1 MRFWDSSAIV
11 PLLIREAT
19 SGDLRALLA
28 TDVHIAASFITSL
41 EVGSALWRRDH
52 NNELSSDEHAAADDA
67 FEKLN
72 QSWSEVA
79 DIFDAR
85 EVALEVITRHAL
97 RSGDAIQLA
106 SALIACGYDAAS
118 LPFVTLDNTLASAAR
133 AEGFIVLP

>member
-1 MRFWDSSAIV
+1 MRFWDSSALI

-19 SGDLRALLA
+19 SDDLRRLLA
-28 TDVHIAASFITSL
+28 ADVEIAASFITTL

-52 NNELSSDEHAAADDA
+52 NGELSADEHAAADDA

-72 QSWSEVA
+72 QSWSEIA
-79 DIFDAR
+79 DVYDAR

-106 SALIACGYDAAS
+106 SALIACADDPAS
-118 LPFVTLDNTLASAAR
+118 LPSVTLDHDLAAAAR
-133 AEGFIVLP
+133 AEGFTVVP